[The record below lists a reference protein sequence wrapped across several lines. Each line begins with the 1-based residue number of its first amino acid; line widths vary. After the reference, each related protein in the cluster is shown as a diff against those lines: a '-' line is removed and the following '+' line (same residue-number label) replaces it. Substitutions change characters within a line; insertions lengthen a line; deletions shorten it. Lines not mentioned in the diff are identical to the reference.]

1 MERTMPSQ
9 SAQEQLAHGLA
20 SAMESRHAVINHAV
34 IKSCICEAG
43 MQCLY
48 HAELAHGTRT
58 AVRAPDPV
66 NHPPHYKAKGLEA
79 IDVMEAFAPT
89 NIHRASAL
97 KYLLRAG
104 RKSSS
109 PVEDLQKAKWYI
121 ERELAALTST
131 VTIGGG
137 K

>member
-1 MERTMPSQ
+1 MPE
-9 SAQEQLAHGLA
+9 SAKEQLSKGLA
-20 SAMESRHAVINHAV
+20 SAMESRHVV
-34 IKSCICEAG
+34 IKDCLCEAG
-43 MQCLY
+43 IKCYY
-48 HAELAHGTRT
+48 HARLEEA
-58 AVRAPDPV
+58 RAAPIAADPV
-66 NHPPHYKAKGLEA
+66 NYPPHYKAGGLEA

-104 RKSSS
+104 RKSTS